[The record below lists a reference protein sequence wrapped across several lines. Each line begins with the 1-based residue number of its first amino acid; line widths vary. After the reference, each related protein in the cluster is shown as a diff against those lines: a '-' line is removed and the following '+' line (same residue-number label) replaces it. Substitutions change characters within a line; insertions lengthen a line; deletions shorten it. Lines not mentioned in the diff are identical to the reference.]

1 MEELLPFQN
10 STIYKVHH
18 FFCQGMR
25 STRCGREGR
34 IMKTCEAMWIW
45 WNLDWTCESIN
56 AFAAE
61 ALKQT
66 AMLFLSMFPSV
77 SSLRSNPWK
86 LLAADWTW
94 LCLVRKSNALP
105 SPWQQQ
111 FGPWYWHLTA
121 AFCCHNFI
129 LQHFLKSAHH
139 FARIWASQGDIQL
152 PKGRCSIWQPED
164 FGRLELATINEA
176 PTLLCSHRP
185 YLHCLSNPAF
195 WLP

>member
-1 MEELLPFQN
+1 MSAPPEWPPQSGELGKWWKSGMEEVLPFQN

-25 STRCGREGR
+25 SLRCGREGR
-34 IMKTCEAMWIW
+34 IMKTCEAMRIW

-61 ALKQT
+61 ALRQT
-66 AMLFLSMFPSV
+66 AMLFLSMLRSV

-94 LCLVRKSNALP
+94 LFLVRKLNALP

-111 FGPWYWHLTA
+111 FGP
-121 AFCCHNFI
+121 
-129 LQHFLKSAHH
+129 
-139 FARIWASQGDIQL
+139 
-152 PKGRCSIWQPED
+152 
-164 FGRLELATINEA
+164 
-176 PTLLCSHRP
+176 
-185 YLHCLSNPAF
+185 
-195 WLP
+195 